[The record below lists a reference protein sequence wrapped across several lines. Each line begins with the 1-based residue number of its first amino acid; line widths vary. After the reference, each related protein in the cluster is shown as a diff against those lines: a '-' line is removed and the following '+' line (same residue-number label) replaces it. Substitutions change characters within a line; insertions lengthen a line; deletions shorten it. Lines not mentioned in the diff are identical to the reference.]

1 MPSLRAR
8 SRPFVV
14 AAVCLGVLAAAAVFV
29 RPGARAE
36 AAAAA
41 AARNADDRRGVAFRT
56 RTMGS
61 WASLTLVT
69 ADSAAVAPL
78 AREAL
83 LSFHHTDSLMTN
95 WTTTSEVARI
105 NGTAGGPATV
115 VEPEVAAVIAL
126 AGDVTAASG
135 GAFDLTVEPLVRLWG
150 FLGGTPRVP
159 DSGALAATRRLVGW
173 ERVAWDPAT
182 GRLGLPDAGMRID
195 LGGIA
200 KGHGVD
206 RVAALLRGA
215 GVTDAL
221 VDLTGNMAAIG
232 DAPGREGWVVG
243 IRDPRDRGPFLA
255 TLRLR
260 ESCVST
266 SGDYVQFASEGGRRY
281 GHILDPRTGW
291 PAHGLSSVTV
301 VADRAAAADAWSTAL
316 FVLGPAEARR
326 AAAARDDIAAVLLQP
341 APGARDTLWVES
353 TLVPLVSVA
362 PAFADSL
369 VLRPF

>member
-1 MPSLRAR
+1 MLRTHFRLR
-8 SRPFVV
+8 SIAAV
-14 AAVCLGVLAAAAVFV
+14 AACLLTVAATTAAVGAKAAATSRRAVT
-29 RPGARAE
+29 
-36 AAAAA
+36 
-41 AARNADDRRGVAFRT
+41 FRT

-69 ADSAAVAPL
+69 ADSASVARL
-78 AREAL
+78 AHAAL

-95 WTTTSEVARI
+95 WTTTSEVARL
-105 NGTAGGPATV
+105 NGTAGGPATR

-126 AGDVTAASG
+126 AAEVNAASG

-159 DSGALAATRRLVGW
+159 DAAELETTRRLVGW
-173 ERVAWDPAT
+173 ERVAWDPAG
-182 GRLGLPDAGMRID
+182 GRLGLPAAGMRID

-206 RVAALLRGA
+206 QVAGMLRSA

-221 VDLTGNMAAIG
+221 VDLTGNMAALG
-232 DAPGREGWVVG
+232 DAPGHAGWVVG
-243 IRDPRDRGPFLA
+243 IRDPRDRGPYLA
-255 TLRLR
+255 TLRLHDR
-260 ESCVST
+260 CVST
-266 SGDYVQFASEGGRRY
+266 SGDYVQFISEGGRRH

-291 PAHGLSSVTV
+291 PAHGLSSATV
-301 VADRAAAADAWSTAL
+301 VAARAAVADAWSTAL

-326 AAAARDDIAAVLLQP
+326 VAAARTDIAAVLLQP
-341 APGARDTLWVES
+341 VPGARDTLWVES
-353 TLVPLVSVA
+353 ALMPMVTVA
-362 PAFADSL
+362 PAFIDSL

>member
-1 MPSLRAR
+1 MPPSAD
-8 SRPFVV
+8 RPRLLVV
-14 AAVCLGVLAAAAVFV
+14 AAACLMALAAAAV
-29 RPGARAE
+29 PLRAE
-36 AAAAA
+36 VRAGGEP
-41 AARNADDRRGVAFRT
+41 RNVVFRT

-105 NGTAGGPATV
+105 NGTAGGPATP
-115 VEPEVAAVIAL
+115 VEAEVASVLAL
-126 AGDVTAASG
+126 AGEVTAASG
-135 GAFDLTVEPLVRLWG
+135 GAFDITVEPLVRLWG

-159 DSGALAATRRLVGW
+159 GAGELERTRGLVGW
-173 ERVAWDPAT
+173 KRVQWDPAAAQL
-182 GRLGLPDAGMRID
+182 RLPDAGMRID

-206 RVAALLRGA
+206 RVAALLRAA
-215 GVTDAL
+215 GVADAL
-221 VDLTGNMAAIG
+221 VDLTGNMAALG
-232 DAPGREGWVVG
+232 NAPGHAGWVVG
-243 IRDPRDRGPFLA
+243 IRDPRDRGPYLA
-255 TLRLR
+255 TLRLHDR
-260 ESCVST
+260 CVST
-266 SGDYVQFASEGGRRY
+266 SGDYVQFVSEGGKRY

-301 VADRAAAADAWSTAL
+301 VAGRAAVADAWSTAL

-326 AAAARDDIAAVLLQP
+326 VAAARDDIAAVLLQP
-341 APGARDTLWVES
+341 APGARDTLWVEA
-353 TLVPLVSVA
+353 PLLPLLSVA
-362 PAFADSL
+362 PAFSDSL
-369 VLRPF
+369 VLRSF